1 MTRHSAA
8 IGIGLLLVLAAT
20 GGPPPPPG
28 DAPGGSLSVR
38 LPDAVRMLAVVL
50 LALSAIILLAL
61 QRRPRPT
68 EEALSPSRT
77 QRRLPAGVPTLVLV
91 TLAVVLYLVWNRW
104 SSGDSHPIET
114 AFTAIAELLD
124 LLALSRKPPT
134 SVPLFDV
141 TLAVLVVLFA
151 LAAFALMVLVAL
163 ADHLEAWWTGRAAPE
178 AAPRPVSVADS
189 PDDPRAEPDPRLA
202 IICAWRRLE
211 HALAVVRA
219 PRAPWQTPT
228 EFMRATLARLPVPV
242 PPVERLTALFELARF
257 SDRPLTAQ
265 ARDTA
270 CDCLDTI
277 TAALETEPPLP
288 EAGHP
293 RFKPALETE
302 PPLPEAGHPRF
313 KPALD
318 TEPPLPGTGHPRFK
332 PGTRSNTE
340 LP

>member
-114 AFTAIAELLD
+114 AFTAIAELLE
-124 LLALSRKPPT
+124 LLSLSRKPAT
-134 SVPLFDV
+134 SLPFFDV
-141 TLAVLVVLFA
+141 TLAVLVLLFA
-151 LAAFALMVLVAL
+151 LAAFVLMVLVAL
-163 ADHLEAWWTGRAAPE
+163 ADRLEQWWAGE
-178 AAPRPVSVADS
+178 AAPGPAPPPPPQVADS
-189 PDDPRAEPDPRLA
+189 LDDPRAEPDPRRA
-202 IICAWRRLE
+202 IIAAWRRLE

-219 PRAPWQTPT
+219 PRAPYQTPT
-228 EFMRATLARLPVPV
+228 EFMRTTLARLPLPV
-242 PPVERLTALFELARF
+242 LPVERLTGLFQIARF
-257 SDRPLTAQ
+257 SDRPLSAQ
-265 ARDTA
+265 ARDAA
-270 CDCLDTI
+270 CESLDQI
-277 TAALETEPPLP
+277 TT
-288 EAGHP
+288 
-293 RFKPALETE
+293 
-302 PPLPEAGHPRF
+302 
-313 KPALD
+313 ALD
-318 TEPPLPGTGHPRFK
+318 DTEDPVRE
-332 PGTRSNTE
+332 R
-340 LP
+340 

>member
-1 MTRHSAA
+1 MTRQSAV

-20 GGPPPPPG
+20 VGPPPPPG
-28 DAPGGSLSVR
+28 AEPGGSLSVQ

-68 EEALSPSRT
+68 EAALSPSRT

-124 LLALSRKPPT
+124 LLALSRKPAT
-134 SVPLFDV
+134 SVPFFDV

-151 LAAFALMVLVAL
+151 VAAFALMVLVAL
-163 ADHLEAWWTGRAAPE
+163 ADHLETWWTGRATPETAP
-178 AAPRPVSVADS
+178 PRPASVADS
-189 PDDPRAEPDPRLA
+189 PDDPRAEPDPRRA
-202 IICAWRRLE
+202 IICAWRCLE

-277 TAALETEPPLP
+277 TAALQNANRE
-288 EAGHP
+288 
-293 RFKPALETE
+293 R
-302 PPLPEAGHPRF
+302 
-313 KPALD
+313 
-318 TEPPLPGTGHPRFK
+318 
-332 PGTRSNTE
+332 
-340 LP
+340 